1 MSPVAI
7 LLFSELTSPP
17 ITKKSESK
25 DPLQMFTQRNN
36 PYCELLRYCDYKD
49 NELNQFNKF
58 SSNRLTLLIIKR
70 KLWS

>member
-1 MSPVAI
+1 MELVRKNRP
-7 LLFSELTSPP
+7 SE
-17 ITKKSESK
+17 KKQTT
-25 DPLQMFTQRNN
+25 DLDVFTQRNN

>member
-7 LLFSELTSPP
+7 LLFFRINVAAYYE
-17 ITKKSESK
+17 KSESK

-58 SSNRLTLLIIKR
+58 SSNRLTLLII
-70 KLWS
+70 L